1 MDEAVRETALPS
13 RGGVCPRTGEKRK
26 RYVARRDDYFVLG
39 VFLIMLIKEDPQRW
53 HKGDRQ
59 GNAFFFVLL
68 FSIANVV
75 IDIVS
80 SIAMNQSTEWWMY
93 EYAMTLYVA
102 SMPLLA
108 AVWVC
113 YEYVLIHRDEGHRT
127 IMRGIVGIV
136 FPYLIFV
143 AMAVTN
149 PRTEWF
155 FHLTNDMQYSRGA
168 LFMPVGVGFI
178 MFYSAVGLL
187 QALVHWKHIVPRSNA
202 VLLIAFFA
210 TTAAFIWIQLA
221 NPGWLVINASY
232 AIVYVWCD
240 LTVEEQRRSDLCG
253 EIDRKNEELKVIV
266 QKAESA
272 TQAKSEFLSRMSH
285 DIRTPMNAVIGLTHL
300 AEEDLAAVKGY
311 LHSIESS
318 SDFLLGLINDIL
330 DMSKIENGELT
341 LKKEPYHVEE
351 FTESID
357 TIIRPLMDEKHI
369 DFTMTI
375 HTEAPCIRTDR
386 LRFNQIYFNRCQTP
400 GNSRPRA
407 AASRWRAHDRGGHEL
422 SPLQAHRSGA
432 PA

>member
-1 MDEAVRETALPS
+1 M
-13 RGGVCPRTGEKRK
+13 
-26 RYVARRDDYFVLG
+26 
-39 VFLIMLIKEDPQRW
+39 
-53 HKGDRQ
+53 
-59 GNAFFFVLL
+59 LL

-80 SIAMNQSTEWWMY
+80 SIAM
-93 EYAMTLYVA
+93 
-102 SMPLLA
+102 
-108 AVWVC
+108 
-113 YEYVLIHRDEGHRT
+113 
-127 IMRGIVGIV
+127 
-136 FPYLIFV
+136 
-143 AMAVTN
+143 N

-240 LTVEEQRRSDLCG
+240 LTVEEQRRSELCG
-253 EIDRKNEELKVIV
+253 EIDRKNEELKVIA

-341 LKKEPYHVEE
+341 LKEEPYHVEE

-386 LRFNQIYFNRCQTP
+386 LRFNQISFNLLSNAGKFTP
-400 GNSRPRA
+400 EGGSIAVESARSRRA
-407 AASRWRAHDRGGHEL
+407 
-422 SPLQAHRSGA
+422 
-432 PA
+432 

>member
-39 VFLIMLIKEDPQRW
+39 VFLIMIIKENSQRW

-59 GNAFFFVLL
+59 GNAFFLVLL

-127 IMRGIVGIV
+127 IMRGIMGIV

-240 LTVEEQRRSDLCG
+240 LTVEEQRRSELCG
-253 EIDRKNEELKVIV
+253 EIDRKNEELKVIA

-285 DIRTPMNAVIGLTHL
+285 DIRRPMNAIIGLTRL
-300 AEEDLAAVKGY
+300 AEEEEDAKKVHSY
-311 LHSIESS
+311 LHSIETSS
-318 SDFLLGLINDIL
+318 NFLLGLINDIL
-330 DMSKIENGELT
+330 DMSKIENGALT

-375 HTEAPCIRTDR
+375 HTETPCIRTDR
-386 LRFNQIYFNRCQTP
+386 LRFNQISFNLLSNAAKFTP
-400 GNSRPRA
+400 EGGSIAVESARSRRA
-407 AASRWRAHDRGGHEL
+407 
-422 SPLQAHRSGA
+422 
-432 PA
+432 